1 MKLQVV
7 VAVAWDQAIG
17 LVPAGVG
24 WCEVG
29 VAVAQGGVIREPAEV
44 GV

>member
-1 MKLQVV
+1 MEVV
-7 VAVAWDQAIG
+7 VAAAWDQAIG

-24 WCEVG
+24 WCEAG
-29 VAVAQGGVIREPAEV
+29 VAVAQGGVIHEPAEV